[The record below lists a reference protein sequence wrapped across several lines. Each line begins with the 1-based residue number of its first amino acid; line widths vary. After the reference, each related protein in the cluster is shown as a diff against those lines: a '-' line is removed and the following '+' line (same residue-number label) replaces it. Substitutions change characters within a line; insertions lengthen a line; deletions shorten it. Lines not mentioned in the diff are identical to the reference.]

1 MSLHRYGLV
10 PNGGRVYYIR
20 RSQPPLLTQMVDLYY
35 NRTGNKTFL
44 QDMLPSL
51 KREYEFWMENR
62 TVDVMEHTLNHYDAP
77 TTCPRWVKLEEGG
90 MGRGG
95 GVEVRRKGR
104 GKWEAEGKRWE
115 RRGKERVQRN
125 AKINVC
131 RKRMSVCVCVVCEQ
145 FWVWQLVD

>member
-35 NRTGNKTFL
+35 NRTGNRTFL

-62 TVDVMEHTLNHYDAP
+62 TVDVMEYTLNCYDAP
-77 TTCPRWVKLEEGG
+77 TTCQI
-90 MGRGG
+90 GRASC
-95 GVEVRRKGR
+95 R
-104 GKWEAEGKRWE
+104 
-115 RRGKERVQRN
+115 ERV
-125 AKINVC
+125 
-131 RKRMSVCVCVVCEQ
+131 
-145 FWVWQLVD
+145 